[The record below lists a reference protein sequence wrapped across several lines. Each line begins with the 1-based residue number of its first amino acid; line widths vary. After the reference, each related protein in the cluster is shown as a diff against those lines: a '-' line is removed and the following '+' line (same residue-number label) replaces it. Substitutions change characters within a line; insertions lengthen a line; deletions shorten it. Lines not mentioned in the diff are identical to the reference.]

1 MPSAYSP
8 SNRRQ
13 GERRRCPRPPPPLT
27 RSGDASDPIAPAK
40 PALEPRSVQHAP
52 RPRLVLATL
61 NRAKAR
67 ELAGL
72 LGDTPYELHALA
84 ELPGAAL
91 PEETGDTYRAN
102 ALLKARAAARLTGAC
117 ALADDSGIEVA
128 ALGGAPGVHSARF
141 GGPGL
146 DDAARCALL
155 LDALRGVPP
164 EARAARFRCV
174 VALVDPGGREH
185 TAEGFVDGV
194 ITDAPRGTNGFGYD
208 PLFLYPPLGRTFAE
222 LSPEEKARVDHRGRA
237 VRAARH
243 FLTG

>member
-1 MPSAYSP
+1 MTGARSVGTAITTPSGRSP
-8 SNRRQ
+8 RNGSRSSSSSGPGRWPTTRPTTSPRWP
-13 GERRRCPRPPPPLT
+13 GSICDRRREGQIVLDDPIGGPPPLT

-40 PALEPRSVQHAP
+40 PALEPRSAQHAP

-174 VALVDPGGREH
+174 AALVDPESQE
-185 TAEGFVDGV
+185 T
-194 ITDAPRGTNGFGYD
+194 
-208 PLFLYPPLGRTFAE
+208 
-222 LSPEEKARVDHRGRA
+222 
-237 VRAARH
+237 
-243 FLTG
+243 

>member
-1 MPSAYSP
+1 VPSASSP
-8 SNRRQ
+8 S
-13 GERRRCPRPPPPLT
+13 
-27 RSGDASDPIAPAK
+27 
-40 PALEPRSVQHAP
+40 

-67 ELAGL
+67 ELAAL
-72 LGDTPYELHALA
+72 LGATSYELHALT

-155 LDALRGVPP
+155 LNALRGVPP

-222 LSPEEKARVDHRGRA
+222 LSPEEKGRVDHRGRA
-237 VRAARH
+237 VRAARR